1 MTLHAARSSETRD
14 RILAAAEKLFAEHGV
29 SAVSNRQVSEAA
41 GQRNI
46 SAVGYHFGTKTDLVT
61 AVYRTHSEEIERRRD
76 VLLNAIDDST
86 DTREWVGC
94 LVFPYVQHLEAL
106 GPDSSYAR
114 FSAQVMTDPTL
125 RLAVSTIAL
134 SSPSLRATLQGL
146 RKCVAGLPVTV
157 QRSRSEMARH
167 LIVHMSAERERAL
180 SEDGVDG
187 ETSWSAFAVDLVDA
201 VVGLWC
207 APVTDRSA
215 IPMLQDPSIRSTEA
229 DGGVNALRAT

>member
-1 MTLHAARSSETRD
+1 MHAARSSETRD
-14 RILAAAEKLFAEHGV
+14 RILAAAEKLFAEQGV
-29 SAVSNRQVSEAA
+29 FAVSNRQVSEAA

-61 AVYRTHSEEIERRRD
+61 AVFRRHSEEVESRRE
-76 VLLNAIDDST
+76 VQLNAIDDLT

-134 SSPSLRATLQGL
+134 SSPSMRATLQGL
-146 RKCVAGLPVTV
+146 RSCVAGLPVTV
-157 QRSRSEMARH
+157 QRSRSEMASH
-167 LIVHMSAERERAL
+167 LIVHMCAERERAL
-180 SEDGVDG
+180 SENCVDG
-187 ETSWSAFAVDLVDA
+187 ATSWSTFAVDLVDA

-207 APVTDRSA
+207 AQVSDRTA
-215 IPMLQDPSIRSTEA
+215 APMLQNPQFRST
-229 DGGVNALRAT
+229 